1 MSALLKENIR
11 ILTPGPHPA
20 IRVSKPPNR
29 LKAYTRYSV
38 RDLMDKLADAEV
50 CGDEVKVV
58 HLSKQLRD
66 RRCIPVKI
74 LTFADDLRPGYT
86 GE

>member
-1 MSALLKENIR
+1 MPALLKENIR
-11 ILTPGPHPA
+11 ILPPGPHPA
-20 IRVSKPPNR
+20 IRASKPPNR
-29 LKAYTRYSV
+29 LKSYTRYSV

-50 CGDEVKVV
+50 CGDEDRVM
-58 HLSKQLRD
+58 HLSKQLKD
-66 RRCIPVKI
+66 RRRIPVKI